1 MSRLHN
7 NRHQGQGAGAPA
19 YYPLAPG
26 YGAAPPAG
34 SYYPAPGP
42 YYGGNPQMMMQPVQG
57 LGGDRGMYPDQQ
69 YQNLQA
75 EEHRHKQ
82 NEHRAEMGALG
93 TAVFAAVSLSSFILL
108 ICNSSS
114 N

>member
-7 NRHQGQGAGAPA
+7 LRHQGQGAGAPA
-19 YYPLAPG
+19 YYPLGPG
-26 YGAAPPAG
+26 YGTAPPAG

-57 LGGDRGMYPDQQ
+57 LGGAPGMYPDQQ

-82 NEHRAEMGALG
+82 HEHRAEMGALG
-93 TAVFAAVSLSSFILL
+93 AAVFAAVSFSSLLL

-114 N
+114 H

>member
-7 NRHQGQGAGAPA
+7 HRQQGQGADAPA

-34 SYYPAPGP
+34 PYYPAPGP
-42 YYGGNPQMMMQPVQG
+42 YYGGNSQMMMQPVQG
-57 LGGDRGMYPDQQ
+57 LGGAPGMYPDQQ

-75 EEHRHKQ
+75 EEDRHKEH
-82 NEHRAEMGALG
+82 EHRAEMGALG
-93 TAVFAAVSLSSFILL
+93 TAAFAVVSLSSLLL
-108 ICNSSS
+108 IYNSSPH
-114 N
+114 

>member
-7 NRHQGQGAGAPA
+7 LRHQRQAAGAPA

-34 SYYPAPGP
+34 PYYPAPGP
-42 YYGGNPQMMMQPVQG
+42 YYGGNSQMMMQPVQG

-69 YQNLQA
+69 YQNLQT

-93 TAVFAAVSLSSFILL
+93 TAAFAAVSLSSFILL
-108 ICNSSS
+108 TCNSSS

>member
-1 MSRLHN
+1 
-7 NRHQGQGAGAPA
+7 
-19 YYPLAPG
+19 
-26 YGAAPPAG
+26 
-34 SYYPAPGP
+34 
-42 YYGGNPQMMMQPVQG
+42 MMMQPVQG

-82 NEHRAEMGALG
+82 NEHMAEMGALG
-93 TAVFAAVSLSSFILL
+93 TAAFAAVSLSSFILL
-108 ICNSSS
+108 TCNSSS

>member
-1 MSRLHN
+1 
-7 NRHQGQGAGAPA
+7 
-19 YYPLAPG
+19 
-26 YGAAPPAG
+26 
-34 SYYPAPGP
+34 
-42 YYGGNPQMMMQPVQG
+42 MMMQPLRG
-57 LGGDRGMYPDQQ
+57 LGGARGMYPDQQ

-93 TAVFAAVSLSSFILL
+93 TAAFAAVSLSSLLL

-114 N
+114 H